1 MNSNYK
7 GKRLLVIGGASQHCK
22 IVEKAKEM
30 GIETY
35 VTDFLPDAPAKRM
48 ADHSYQINVTDTE
61 GIKKLC
67 EDEKIDGIISG
78 WFDFCQMPYQ
88 LACDATGLTSYGT
101 KEQFETLTRK
111 ANFKAACEKYGVGQP
126 TPFDWKK
133 FLENPSED
141 LPYPLFVKP
150 SDSRGSR
157 GASVCRTVDE
167 LRSAIE
173 NAKKESYDGNAV
185 AERYIENAKMILA
198 VYFFVDGEPY
208 LQQLSDAYF
217 GDKKYGQE
225 KINVVYKSPSR
236 YADTYKRVADEKMKN
251 MLRKLGLK
259 NGPACFQAF
268 LTDDDVFF
276 YDPGRRFPGGEYERG
291 LKRAIGVD
299 YVQIMIEFALCGKI
313 DGHDEIRHDLF
324 DINGKHIMRLQIN
337 SKPGI
342 VKNEIGFD
350 EIAEI
355 PGVEYVA
362 MYHTVGDEI
371 LNSGDVRM
379 RYAQVVFVSDTI
391 KSLKE
396 SVKRVYERISVIS
409 DDGSE
414 LLVEPFNMDLIK

>member
-1 MNSNYK
+1 MKNIYY
-7 GKRLLVIGGASQHCK
+7 GKKMLILGGASQHCK

-30 GIETY
+30 GIITY

-61 GIKKLC
+61 RIRQLC
-67 EDEKIDGIISG
+67 IDEKIDGIIAG

-88 LACDATGLTSYGT
+88 LACDAAGLPSYGT
-101 KEQFETLTRK
+101 QEQFEALTRK

-126 TPFDWKK
+126 TPFDWKT
-133 FLENPSED
+133 FLDNPSGG

-157 GASVCRTVDE
+157 GSSVCRTTEE
-167 LRSAIE
+167 LRIAIE
-173 NAKKESYDGNAV
+173 HAKKESYDGNAV
-185 AERYIENAKMILA
+185 AERYIENAKMVLA

-236 YADTYKRVADEKMKN
+236 FAETYMRIADEKMKN
-251 MLRKLGLK
+251 MLRQLGLK

-291 LKRAIGVD
+291 LKRATGID
-299 YVQIMIEFALCGKI
+299 YVQIMIEFALNGKI
-313 DGHDEIRHDLF
+313 FDHDEIKHDLY

-337 SKPGI
+337 SKPGT
-342 VKNEIGFD
+342 VQQEIGFD
-350 EIAEI
+350 ELKNI
-355 PGVEYVA
+355 PDVEYVA
-362 MYHTVGDEI
+362 MYHSVGDEI
-371 LNSGDVRM
+371 PNSGDVRM

-391 KSLKE
+391 ESLKD
-396 SVKRVYERISVIS
+396 SVKQVYEKIHVIS

-414 LLVEPFNMDLIK
+414 LLVEPFDMDLIK

>member
-126 TPFDWKK
+126 APFDWKK

-391 KSLKE
+391 ESLKE
-396 SVKRVYERISVIS
+396 SVKRVYEKISVIS